1 VLGQHHLKP
10 EFQLFALPYILISM
24 THLRILLVDD
34 HEVVRLGLKSLIER
48 HPGFEVVA
56 EAAAA
61 PEAVQKAIAH
71 EPDIVL
77 MDIRLVGGSGIEA
90 CEEITQKLPRTRVI
104 MLTSYAEDEMLFSAI
119 RAGAVGYVLK
129 QISSEALIQAIESA
143 ARGEAMLDPTLT
155 QRVFSEVRRAIQQE
169 EKAAFTDLTP
179 QEMQVLALII
189 TGRTN
194 REIAASLFLSEG
206 TVRNYV
212 SSILSKLN
220 VSNRA
225 EAAAYAVQHNLKD
238 FL

>member
-1 VLGQHHLKP
+1 MLGQHHLKP

-56 EAAAA
+56 EASAA